1 MYIRISV
8 AGFDWDEGNWPK
20 CGRHGLTR
28 EEIEEAFHR
37 GPDVHPDIR
46 HSSVETRFLAIGTTA
61 RGRWVFVAFTLR
73 IRDGGIRI
81 RPIRARDMHEKE
93 VRRYE
98 RQGRRA

>member
-8 AGFDWDEGNWPK
+8 VGFDWDEGNWPK

-28 EEIEEAFHR
+28 EEIEEVFHR

-46 HSSVETRFLAIGTTA
+46 HSSVETRFLAIGTTV

-73 IRDGGIRI
+73 IREEGTRI
-81 RPIRARDMHEKE
+81 RPISARYMHEKE
-93 VRRYE
+93 VRHYE
-98 RQGRRA
+98 RR